1 MLKYPPCSDMADLR
15 KLKNEA
21 LEAAGK
27 GNWRKAAWCYANLEK
42 DEAAEPGWALKL
54 GESLRKMGNDSE
66 AVQALGR
73 AVNGY
78 AKNGLVLKAVAVC
91 KIILGLDPNHAHAQE
106 LLDSFYAAQRRPT
119 DPGVQ
124 LPRRVPSPSSSAPTP
139 IASVPGAAAPPAVL
153 APAPPDSFAVS
164 STMKVPR
171 AAVPATVAPRAS
183 AAAQASA
190 APGDH
195 APPPMRHLRL
205 AALIP
210 GSRLSQQVPSVGGS
224 AAMEIPID
232 EDFAPAAAPTN
243 PHKGAGRNTL
253 AHFVLPRTP
262 FFSVL
267 SRELFREAVERVR
280 LIQLAAGE
288 TLFSQGDP
296 GDELYVVAWGEIA
309 VLAPREIARLV
320 EGEFFGEIAMLADR
334 PRNATV
340 RATVDSQV
348 LAIDRA
354 LLGDLVKG
362 SPELLKVLLRFLR
375 DRLVAT
381 LAETSPLFAPFTP
394 LERLGLAARFHCLE
408 IDEGLRIL
416 EKGGKS
422 PGLFVLLAGEAN
434 AVTGGRIVARLE
446 SGDAFGE
453 ISLITNQPATASIE
467 TLCKSFVLYLPR
479 ADFSEIIMTHPQ
491 VLEYISSLAEERMRE
506 IGRIDLL

>member
-1 MLKYPPCSDMADLR
+1 MADLR

-54 GESLRKMGNDSE
+54 GESLRKLGNDSE
-66 AVQALGR
+66 AVKALGR

-91 KIILGLDPNHAHAQE
+91 KIILSVDPNHSLAQE
-106 LLDSFYAAQRRPT
+106 LLDSFYAAQRRPS
-119 DPGVQ
+119 DPGVE
-124 LPRRVPSPSSSAPTP
+124 LPRRTPSPPSRVQTPVAP
-139 IASVPGAAAPPAVL
+139 AVAHGAAAPPADL
-153 APAPPDSFAVS
+153 APAPPDAFAVS

-171 AAVPATVAPRAS
+171 PAVPVAVALTAS

-190 APGDH
+190 ALAAH
-195 APPPMRHLRL
+195 APPPLRHLRL

-210 GSRLSQQVPSVGGS
+210 GSRPSQQVPSAGGS

-243 PHKGAGRNTL
+243 PHKGAGRNTM
-253 AHFVLPRTP
+253 ARFVLPKTP

-267 SRELFREAVERVR
+267 SRELFRMAVERVR

-296 GDELYVVAWGEIA
+296 GDVLYVVAWGEIA
-309 VLAPREIARLV
+309 VLAPREIARLA
-320 EGEFFGEIAMLADR
+320 EGEFFGEIALLADR

-354 LLGDLVKG
+354 LLDDLITG
-362 SPELLKVLLRFLR
+362 SPEFLKVLLRFLR
-375 DRLVAT
+375 DRLIAT

-394 LERLGLAARFHCLE
+394 LERLGLAARFHFLE

-416 EKGGKS
+416 EEGGKS

-434 AVTGGRIVARLE
+434 AVTGGRIVAHLE

-453 ISLITNQPATASIE
+453 ISLVRNQPATASIK

-479 ADFSEIIMTHPQ
+479 PDFSEIIMTHPQ
-491 VLEYISSLAEERMRE
+491 VLEYISSLAEARMRE
-506 IGRIDLL
+506 IGRVDMM